1 MAMLVD
7 FEVTRRSSSNDPTAV
22 KVSTPRATW
31 TVRVGQVWQDC
42 DKRVGTRKVQVIE
55 FWWPMTSTKYIWARC
70 QVVEVE
76 PTRGKHSPGR
86 KAGRA
91 LAPREVRIR
100 LDRMRP
106 TSTGFKLLEEPPRA
120 SHESSLPY

>member
-1 MAMLVD
+1 MAMMVD
-7 FEVTRRSSSNDPTAV
+7 FEVTRRSSSYDPTAV

-42 DKRVGTRKVQVIE
+42 DKRVGTRKVQVIG
-55 FWWPMTSTKYIWARC
+55 FWWAMTSTKHIWARC
-70 QVVEVE
+70 QVVEK
-76 PTRGKHSPGR
+76 TRGGP
-86 KAGRA
+86 
-91 LAPREVRIR
+91 APKEVRIR